1 MSLFAEII
9 VNVPTIIAS
18 YHYGIPGSLEQVL
31 KPGHLVEVPFGK
43 QQVHGVVWSI
53 STTSAVQETRSI
65 SALLDPLPVLTSSQM
80 QLAKKMS
87 EATLNPLAAIISIM
101 LPPGLASQA
110 DTLYTLAKEGLDQ
123 DWSDTQK
130 RLVRLLSK
138 RGSLR
143 GRQIDHSLPKREW
156 RKSIPALVKSGYVVG
171 QSFLPP
177 TRVHP
182 KLVKKVQ
189 IAIHPEKVEEFS
201 TSLGKT
207 TATQKRRAAAL
218 EFLAREKEA
227 VDVSWVYAESGC
239 NLADLQELAEKD
251 LVTLFETEIWRDPLS
266 RIPLT
271 TTHPPPLTSHQ
282 KIAWDIIE
290 EGFNLQATGNTPE
303 PYLLHGVTGSG
314 KTEIYLRAVERAI
327 QMGKRSIVLVPEI
340 SITPQTVR
348 RFMARFPGRV
358 GLVHSKLSEGE
369 RYDTWRRARLGL
381 LDVIIGPRSALFTPF
396 PNIGLIVLDEC
407 HDGSYY
413 QNDPPFYHADQTAVD
428 YAKVISAVLIL
439 GSATPPIALK
449 YQAERSSKKFEP
461 DARETVRPDL
471 QLVELPERITP
482 QDDGGVKEGTSLP
495 PVKVVDMRQE
505 LKSGNRGIFSTN
517 LDAALNNVLD
527 RNEQAILFLN
537 RRGTAMYVFCRD
549 CGRTLVCPR
558 CDLPLTY
565 HTLEGGERL
574 LCHRCGHTTRMP
586 KTCPNCHGTS
596 IRQYGLGSERV
607 VSEVR
612 SRFPKANVLQWDFET
627 TRQKDAHE
635 IILGHFIS
643 QRANVLVGTQML
655 AKGLDLPRVTLV
667 GIVLADVGLNLP
679 DPFAAE
685 RVFQVLT
692 QVAGRAGRSS
702 LGGQVILQ
710 TFQPENYVIQ
720 AAAAQDY
727 HQFYIKELSL
737 RKRLGYPPFGRL
749 IRLEFRHRDVQQA
762 EQAAV
767 GLAASIRSNL
777 KQSGKKEN
785 EILEPLPCYF
795 AKENGLYRW
804 QIILRGPNPQQI
816 LPSHL
821 KEGWRMEIDP
831 PSLL

>member
-9 VNVPTIIAS
+9 VNVPTINS
-18 YHYGIPGSLEQVL
+18 RYHYSVPGSLESVL
-31 KPGHLVEVPFGK
+31 KPGHLVQVPFGR
-43 QQVHGVVWSI
+43 QEVHGVVWNI
-53 STTSAVQETRSI
+53 STGTDIQETKPI
-65 SALLDPLPVLTSSQM
+65 SALLDPLPVLNPSQM
-80 QLAKKMS
+80 LLAVKMAETTMS
-87 EATLNPLAAIISIM
+87 PLASIISIM
-101 LPPGLASQA
+101 LPPGLAGQA
-110 DTLYTLAKEGLDQ
+110 DTVFSLVKEGLDQ
-123 DWSDTQK
+123 EWSDTQK
-130 RLVRLLSK
+130 RLINLLTK
-138 RGSLR
+138 RGPLR
-143 GRQIDHSLPKREW
+143 GRQIDHSLPRRDW
-156 RKSIPALVKSGYVVG
+156 RKSIPALVKGGYLTS

-177 TRVHP
+177 PRVHP

-189 IAIHPEKVEEFS
+189 IAIPPDRLTEFLS
-201 TSLGKT
+201 SLGKT
-207 TATQKRRAAAL
+207 SATQARRASAL
-218 EFLAREKEA
+218 AFLAREKEA
-227 VDVSWVYAESGC
+227 VDVTWVYAESGC
-239 NLADLQELAEKD
+239 KLADLQELAEKD

-266 RIPLT
+266 RIELT
-271 TTHPPPLTSHQ
+271 STNPPQMTSHQ
-282 KIAWDIIE
+282 QSAWALIE
-290 EGFNLQATGNTPE
+290 QGFAQQAGGTSPE

-314 KTEIYLRAVERAI
+314 KTEIYLRAVEKAI
-327 QMGKRSIVLVPEI
+327 QMGKQSIVLVPEI

-381 LDVIIGPRSALFTPF
+381 LDVIIGPRSALFAPF
-396 PNIGLIVLDEC
+396 PNIGLIILDEC

-413 QNDPPFYHADQTAVD
+413 QNDPPFYHAERAALD
-428 YAKVISAVLIL
+428 YTQVLPAVLIL
-439 GSATPPIALK
+439 GSATPPIALT
-449 YQAERSSKKFEP
+449 YLADGPATNSASK
-461 DARETVRPDL
+461 ATRPSQPGL
-471 QLVELPERITP
+471 RLVELPERITP
-482 QDDGGVKEGTSLP
+482 LDGGGVEESTSLP
-495 PVKVVDMRQE
+495 PVKVIDMRQE
-505 LKSGNRGIFSTN
+505 LKSGNRGIFSHDLDDALTN
-517 LDAALNNVLD
+517 ILD

-537 RRGTAMYVFCRD
+537 RRGTATYVFCRD
-549 CGRTLVCPR
+549 CGTTLTCPR
-558 CDLPLTY
+558 CEIPLTY
-565 HTLEGGERL
+565 HTGDGGERL
-574 LCHRCGHTTRMP
+574 LCHRCGYTARMP
-586 KTCPNCHGTS
+586 KTCPNCHSAS

-635 IILGHFIS
+635 IILGHFVS

-702 LGGQVILQ
+702 LGGKVILQ

-720 AAAAQDY
+720 NAAAQDY

-749 IRLEFRHRDVQQA
+749 IRLEYRHRDEQQA
-762 EQAAV
+762 RQVAIS
-767 GLAASIRSNL
+767 LAQTIQSNL
-777 KQSGKKEN
+777 KESGTKEN
-785 EILEPLPCYF
+785 EVLEPLPCYF
-795 AKENGLYRW
+795 TKVNDLYRW
-804 QIILRGPNPQQI
+804 QIILRGPNPDHL
-816 LPSHL
+816 LPAHF
-821 KEGWRMEIDP
+821 KDGWRVEIDP